1 MKKRVILVGGAA
13 SGKDYARKCLEAA
26 GYVYQVSYTTRPPR
40 EGEVHGHD
48 YFFISDDEFAEMT
61 VEGVWYEH
69 ISFNGWQYGTTKEQF
84 KTERSVLIMTPS
96 GLSHLAEEDRVES
109 LIVYFNIQE
118 EMRRR
123 RLMQRNDGNDKVE
136 RRLAADEKDFEGF
149 TDYDIQEVNPLF
161 NEVILVSNISQIV

>member
-1 MKKRVILVGGAA
+1 
-13 SGKDYARKCLEAA
+13 
-26 GYVYQVSYTTRPPR
+26 
-40 EGEVHGHD
+40 
-48 YFFISDDEFAEMT
+48 
-61 VEGVWYEH
+61 
-69 ISFNGWQYGTTKEQF
+69 
-84 KTERSVLIMTPS
+84 MTPS